1 MRALVLATL
10 LHAATAGTRVRDDYA
25 LRADHDHDS
34 VERVHQVRPP
44 PRRTRRGRRRARNK
58 PSPRSAG
65 AARAPGSGSRGSAIH
80 NAPLHSPLPRA
91 WSHSIR
97 HRAQMKPYVGD
108 ADEQNFVH
116 KVRPPSARPPLG

>member
-25 LRADHDHDS
+25 LRAEHDHDS
-34 VERVHQVRPP
+34 VERRAPGPP
-44 PRRTRRGRRRARNK
+44 PATPDAPGRRRARNN
-58 PSPRSAG
+58 PSPRSVG

-108 ADEQNFVH
+108 ADEQKFVH

>member
-10 LHAATAGTRVRDDYA
+10 LHAASAGTRVRDDYA

-34 VERVHQVRPP
+34 VERVHQVRPHATP
-44 PRRTRRGRRRARNK
+44 DAPGRWRARNN

-65 AARAPGSGSRGSAIH
+65 AARAPGSGSRGSAMRS
-80 NAPLHSPLPRA
+80 APLHSPLPRA
-91 WSHSIR
+91 WSHSRR

-108 ADEQNFVH
+108 ADEQTIGH

>member
-10 LHAATAGTRVRDDYA
+10 LHAAAAESRVRDDYA
-25 LRADHDHDS
+25 LRAEHDHDS
-34 VERVHQVRPP
+34 VERVHQVRPHATP
-44 PRRTRRGRRRARNK
+44 DAPGRRRARNN

-91 WSHSIR
+91 WSHSRR
-97 HRAQMKPYVGD
+97 HRVQMKYVGD
-108 ADEQNFVH
+108 ADEQKFVH
-116 KVRPPSARPPLG
+116 KVRPPSARPPPA